1 MDKTKEETLIEKYLS
16 GIADEQEQAIV
27 ESWYLNAEEEG
38 EIPGMDRI
46 EEAETK
52 VWNRL
57 SVNKLQSKR
66 RKLWPRAA
74 AAASVL
80 LCAGL
85 GFYGYNNFYA
95 EKQIAKPDIAPGKN
109 GATLTLSNGRNI
121 ILSDATDGKL
131 AQEGGVSIRKTAN
144 GEIVYDLTPV
154 AQDTSITDHKIN
166 TLHTAR
172 GQQYQVRLPD
182 GTNVWLNAASS
193 LAYPTSLK
201 GAAQR
206 VVELNGEAYFE
217 VAKDKK
223 HPFIVKANQQRV
235 EVLGT
240 HFNISC
246 YNDEPAVKTTLLEG
260 SVKVLN
266 LKSSVS
272 GTLKPGQQSVIRF
285 SDNLLQVRNV
295 DTEEAVAWQKGEF
308 SFDEERLES
317 VMKKISRWYNVEV
330 EFQDPSKKDVV
341 FGGYIS
347 RFSHISKVLK
357 MLELTGLAKFTVENN
372 KVVVK

>member
-1 MDKTKEETLIEKYLS
+1 MDKSKEEILIEKYLS
-16 GIADEQEQAIV
+16 GEANEPERAMI
-27 ESWYLNAEEEG
+27 ESWYLKLGEEG
-38 EIPGMDRI
+38 EMPALSVI

-57 SVNKLQSKR
+57 SVDQPRSKR
-66 RKLWPRAA
+66 ISLWPRTI

-80 LCAGL
+80 IGVGL
-85 GFYGYNNFYA
+85 GAFFYKASFID
-95 EKQIAKPDIAPGKN
+95 KQATKIDIAPGQN
-109 GATLTLSNGRNI
+109 AATLVLSDGRKITLSNASNGKFAE
-121 ILSDATDGKL
+121 DAGI
-131 AQEGGVSIRKTAN
+131 SISKTAD
-144 GEIVYDLTPV
+144 GQLVYDLKSASASV
-154 AQDTSITDHKIN
+154 NASKIN
-166 TLHTAR
+166 TLYTAR

-193 LAYPTSLK
+193 LSYLTSFK
-201 GAAQR
+201 SSDQR
-206 VVELNGEAYFE
+206 IVELSGEAYFE

-240 HFNISC
+240 HFNISS
-246 YNDEPAVKTTLLEG
+246 YKDETAVRTTLLEG

-266 LKSSVS
+266 LKSRAS
-272 GTLKPGQQSVIRF
+272 GVLKPGQQSVIRL
-285 SDNLLQVRNV
+285 SDDSLKVITV
-295 DTEEAVAWQKGEF
+295 DTEETIAWKKGEF
-308 SFDEERLES
+308 FFNEEPLES

-330 EFQDPSKKDVV
+330 EFQDPSKKEVK

-372 KVVVK
+372 KVIIK